1 MNIILLGL
9 PGGGKGTQARFI
21 TEKFGIPQ
29 ISTGDMLRDAVT
41 NKTDLGLKAK
51 EYMDAGKLVPDDL
64 VIKIV
69 EERLKRDDCK
79 DGFILDGFPRTLL
92 QAEALDKIL
101 TRMSKKIDY
110 VINID
115 VPAEDIV
122 KRLTSRRICKKCG
135 NIYNLLSNPPKIDG
149 KCDICG
155 GELYQREDDKEE
167 TVRRRLQVYKEDT
180 EPLIM
185 YYKSKGVLKT
195 IDGRK
200 DIDDVK
206 NLIERTISKV

>member
-1 MNIILLGL
+1 MNIILLGP

-64 VIKIV
+64 VIQIV

-101 TRMSKKIDY
+101 IRMSKKIDY

-206 NLIERTISKV
+206 NLIERTISMV

>member
-1 MNIILLGL
+1 MNIILLGP

-149 KCDICG
+149 RCDICG
-155 GELYQREDDKEE
+155 GELYQRDDDKEE

-206 NLIERTISKV
+206 NLIERTISMV

>member
-1 MNIILLGL
+1 MNIILLGP

-101 TRMSKKIDY
+101 TRMSKKMDY

-149 KCDICG
+149 RCDICG
-155 GELYQREDDKEE
+155 GELYQRDDDKEE
-167 TVRRRLQVYKEDT
+167 TVRRRLTVYKEDT

>member
-1 MNIILLGL
+1 MNIILLGP

-149 KCDICG
+149 RCDICG

-206 NLIERTISKV
+206 NLIERTISMV

>member
-1 MNIILLGL
+1 MNIILLGP

-206 NLIERTISKV
+206 NLIERTISMV

>member
-1 MNIILLGL
+1 MNIILLGP

-101 TRMSKKIDY
+101 TRMSKKMDY

-149 KCDICG
+149 RCDICG
-155 GELYQREDDKEE
+155 GELYQRDDDKEE
-167 TVRRRLQVYKEDT
+167 TVRRRLTVYKEDT

-185 YYKSKGVLKT
+185 YYKNKGVLKT

>member
-1 MNIILLGL
+1 MNIILLGP

-64 VIKIV
+64 VIQIV

-206 NLIERTISKV
+206 NLIERTISMV

>member
-1 MNIILLGL
+1 MNIILLGP